1 MLKQA
6 LFDTIL
12 QALDHKNAMDHVVY
26 PWFFYQRLMPKVALV
41 RWYILLI
48 LSIYGLCI
56 SGKMQNLWWYISA
69 KSSSLL

>member
-26 PWFFYQRLMPKVALV
+26 PWFF
-41 RWYILLI
+41 
-48 LSIYGLCI
+48 
-56 SGKMQNLWWYISA
+56 
-69 KSSSLL
+69 